1 MRHFIRENLI
11 DISSIKK
18 HTIQNEFIFNINNTI
33 FKAVFTRVY
42 KLPSDFND
50 LFFLKHKLKNLN
62 EKHFYFTGFL
72 SADERAKDKKKEE
85 EERASFEKDIK
96 TLVLKNE
103 GTSYR
108 TVDEKSTIAIYKKNE
123 NNEFIKVDEGS
134 VLKKKEYPI
143 DMSYDESN
151 KKIIYHDYYR
161 SEFFKNLAI
170 RHLKKIHKHNS
181 VFTF

>member
-1 MRHFIRENLI
+1 MRYFIRENLI
-11 DISSIKK
+11 DISSINK
-18 HTIQNEFIFNINNTI
+18 HTIYNEFIFNIDNTI
-33 FKAVFTRVY
+33 FKAVFTRIY
-42 KLPSDFND
+42 KLPSDFKD
-50 LFFLKHKLKNLN
+50 LLFLKQKLKNLD
-62 EKHFYFTGFL
+62 EKHLYFTGFL
-72 SADERAKDKKKEE
+72 SADERAKNKKKEE

-96 TLVLKNE
+96 TLILKNE

-108 TVDEKSTIAIYKKNE
+108 AIDEKSTIVIYKKNE
-123 NNEFIKVDEGS
+123 NHEFIKVDEGF
-134 VLKKKEYPI
+134 VLKKKDYPI
-143 DMSYDESN
+143 DMSYDGNN